1 MTAKTSQTYSPANSH
16 LLGLSLAAPEVAL
29 LEVVMSGHTTALQV
43 DHDDVPQEG
52 HHVPLLAL
60 RVEVEAEPGEAGD
73 DGVQLGLDDGQQ
85 DEESQLA
92 TPQQNQWTQILN
104 RMIIIISIIVCSS

>member
-1 MTAKTSQTYSPANSH
+1 MSGANSH
-16 LLGLSLAAPEVAL
+16 LLLLSLLTPQLAL
-29 LEVVMSGHTTALQV
+29 LEVVMAGDPTALQV

-60 RVEVEAEPGEAGD
+60 RVEVEAEPCKAGD

-104 RMIIIISIIVCSS
+104 RKIIIISIIVCSS